1 MTAEE
6 QEKEKA
12 PGECVGKAECD
23 FKDKSTCR
31 QLQREKKCKWLLAP
45 SKRKTPTG
53 KCLGEAECNGKPRRT
68 CHRMRKQEGK
78 CRWKPAPENEVKVD
92 MTIKNV
98 NFDRMD
104 QSAKDELKQSVAKTI
119 AKAADTDED
128 AVNITLSKGSVK
140 VSATIDLEEKIAAM
154 EGEAD
159 MEGKEV
165 DLVSEMKAIKSEV
178 QSDMQSE
185 AIQKEVLTV
194 ATSVEGVKDAAE
206 GDIEVSKPE
215 TEIVAES
222 VTVAPA

>member
-1 MTAEE
+1 M
-6 QEKEKA
+6 
-12 PGECVGKAECD
+12 G
-23 FKDKSTCR
+23 
-31 QLQREKKCKWLLAP
+31 
-45 SKRKTPTG
+45 
-53 KCLGEAECNGKPRRT
+53 
-68 CHRMRKQEGK
+68 
-78 CRWKPAPENEVKVD
+78 
-92 MTIKNV
+92 TIKNV

-128 AVNITLSKGSVK
+128 AVNVTLSKGSVK

-178 QSDMQSE
+178 RSDMQSE

-222 VTVAPA
+222 VTMAPAVEVVTDAGSPSPSPSPTPATTAPDQESVSGAVGENAFFSMVIGSLAAVVLQ